1 MNYDNSRLT
10 CRYPKLGLRWYECW
24 ERTTIIQLR
33 NYARAF
39 IQHMSTKWKSLTG
52 EPCDILCPRTRTS
65 QLEGFTIFHVHE
77 VEKFNQRTL
86 LYFMTRNR
94 KNVTREIYVISCLR
108 SGKVQLENSTLFMS
122 TKWKSLIGELC
133 DKSRPQSGKFQLK
146 NLTIFH
152 VYEVEKSDWNALRY
166 IMSTKRKS

>member
-1 MNYDNSRLT
+1 MKIT
-10 CRYPKLGLRWYECW
+10 CRYPKLGHRWYECW
-24 ERTTIIQLR
+24 EGTTVIQLR
-33 NYARAF
+33 NYARPF
-39 IQHMSTKWKSLTG
+39 NSTHVHEVEKFNW

-86 LYFMTRNR
+86 LYFMSRNR

-122 TKWKSLIGELC
+122 TKWKSLAGELY
-133 DKSRPQSGKFQLK
+133 S
-146 NLTIFH
+146 IH
-152 VYEVEKSDWNALRY
+152 VHEVEKFNWRTLR
-166 IMSTKRKS
+166 